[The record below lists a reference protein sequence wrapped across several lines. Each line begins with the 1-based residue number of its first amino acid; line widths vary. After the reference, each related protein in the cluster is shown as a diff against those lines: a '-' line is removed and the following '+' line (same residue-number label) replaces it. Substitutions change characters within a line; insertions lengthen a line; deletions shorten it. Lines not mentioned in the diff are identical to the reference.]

1 MRKRGKHEKRKKYTI
16 YNLLQTIFMIIFA
29 AMFLYSAV
37 QLYGI
42 WQEYRESEMLYHNAQ
57 EEFLQQAE
65 ESNMPQVV
73 DTSLQIAVDF
83 DSLQAVNSDVV
94 GWIWMKDT
102 VINYPILHSKKNND
116 EYLYTTYD
124 GKQNNSGSIFAD
136 YRNNADFTDDNTV
149 LYGHNM
155 KNGGMFACL
164 LKMRGQE
171 YYDAHKEFYMLTP
184 EGNRRYEIISVFQ
197 VDALSDVY
205 GRTFATNEE
214 KQQWLDYVIKNSAV
228 LAPFSANVEDTFVLL
243 STCVSGDDPRAR
255 VVAVGRLAEIEAPYQ
270 P

>member
-1 MRKRGKHEKRKKYTI
+1 MKCTNNGLK
-16 YNLLQTIFMIIFA
+16 TIFVILFA
-29 AMFLYSAV
+29 AMFLYGAM

-42 WQEYRESEMLYHNAQ
+42 WQEYRVGEDLYQNAQ

-65 ESNMPQVV
+65 ESNMQQVV
-73 DTSLQIAVDF
+73 DTGLQLAVDF

-102 VINYPILHSKKNND
+102 VINYPVLHSKKNND

-136 YRNNADFTDDNTV
+136 YRNKADFTDDNTV

-155 KNGGMFACL
+155 KNGAMFACL

-171 YYDAHKEFYMLTP
+171 YYDSHREFYVLTP
-184 EGNRRYEIISVFQ
+184 EGTRRYEIISVFQ

-205 GRTFATNEE
+205 ERAFATKEE
-214 KQQWLDYVIKNSAV
+214 KQQWLDFVIKKSAV

-243 STCVSGDDPRAR
+243 STCLSGDDARAR
-255 VVAVGRLAEIEAPYQ
+255 IVAVGRLAEISE
-270 P
+270 

>member
-1 MRKRGKHEKRKKYTI
+1 M
-16 YNLLQTIFMIIFA
+16 QTVFMIIFTII
-29 AMFLYSAV
+29 FLYSAV

-42 WQEYRESEMLYHNAQ
+42 WMGYRESEILYHNAQ
-57 EEFLQQAE
+57 EEFFQQAE
-65 ESNMPQVV
+65 ESNMQQVA
-73 DTSLQIAVDF
+73 DTGLQLAVDF

-155 KNGGMFACL
+155 KNGSMFACL

-171 YYDAHKEFYMLTP
+171 YFDAHREFYVLTP

-197 VDALSDVY
+197 VDALSDIY
-205 GRTFATNEE
+205 EREFATKEE
-214 KQQWLDYVIKNSAV
+214 KQQWLDFVIKKSAV

-255 VVAVGRLAEIEAPYQ
+255 VVAVGRLAEVETVYQ
-270 P
+270 LQ